1 VIENKVGA
9 KGTGRSI
16 EETERSKKRGTE
28 RLGVDAVEN
37 SQAIPSTIYKSFYI
51 ICLSSIIL
59 SPLNGNVKMSPRE
72 TGDIHVE
79 SERVTTSDR
88 PFYLFAWGVG
98 MCQSRRTPLL
108 ERATGEAIEAEVI
121 AVSGDPLKSIGELEH
136 VKFVMH
142 NGSVFKN
149 ELTK

>member
-1 VIENKVGA
+1 MIENKVGA

-51 ICLSSIIL
+51 ICLSSMIL

-72 TGDIHVE
+72 TGDIHLSTCLHGELACAKAAELLSLSVRQVKRLK
-79 SERVTTSDR
+79 SEGHRG
-88 PFYLFAWGVG
+88 F
-98 MCQSRRTPLL
+98 RRS
-108 ERATGEAIEAEVI
+108 AEVHRR
-121 AVSGDPLKSIGELEH
+121 IGAREICDAQRVCVQE
-136 VKFVMH
+136 
-142 NGSVFKN
+142 
-149 ELTK
+149 

>member
-1 VIENKVGA
+1 MIANKGRA

-16 EETERSKKRGTE
+16 KETERSKKRDTK

-37 SQAIPSTIYKSFYI
+37 SQAILSTINKSFYI
-51 ICLSSIIL
+51 TCLSSIIL
-59 SPLNGNVKMSPRE
+59 SPLNGNVKMSPHE

-88 PFYLFAWGVG
+88 PFYLFAWRVG

-108 ERATGEAIEAEVI
+108 ERATGEAIEKRRSSRFPAI
-121 AVSGDPLKSIGELEH
+121 R
-136 VKFVMH
+136 
-142 NGSVFKN
+142 
-149 ELTK
+149 